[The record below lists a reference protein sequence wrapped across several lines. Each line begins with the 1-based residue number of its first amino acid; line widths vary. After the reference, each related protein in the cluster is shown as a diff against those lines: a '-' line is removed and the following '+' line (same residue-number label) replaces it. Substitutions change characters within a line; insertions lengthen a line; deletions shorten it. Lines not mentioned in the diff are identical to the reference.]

1 MVMCAGTGMINTLVL
16 LGVRKRMQ
24 VHIVRKKVQ
33 PTLLAA
39 LKTEKIAQSPS
50 AQPYIPILT
59 SMDDI
64 QDLITTMEMFVV
76 IRMLVTPV
84 LKDAI
89 FQLRIHLIALK
100 RGKEILA
107 ELKKH
112 LIKVRIGSNML
123 NRFILH
129 L

>member
-16 LGVRKRMQ
+16 LGVRKRML

-50 AQPYIPILT
+50 AQPLIPILT

-89 FQLRIHLIALK
+89 HLRRIHLIALK